1 MKKRCEFLAIVVL
14 VACLLPWTSLRG
26 EVPPLINY
34 QGKLTDVMGIDV
46 NREVEMAFALYTEAS
61 GGSAVWSE
69 TRGVTVT
76 DGVFNV
82 LLGSVIPLEADC
94 FTTNPETYLGITV
107 GNDTE
112 MTPRQRIAA
121 VPYALKTAGINL
133 KDGKIG
139 IGTSDPTAN
148 LEVTGDIKTGGN
160 AISPL
165 IPAFRVFRSGGSV
178 TFPAGDHIFNSVEF
192 NIGNHYN
199 LDTGRFTAPVAG
211 IYYFKTHFFLYTSYT
226 NTTNNYIGIS
236 KNGDPMRTTNIGNES
251 YDGGLEISALLQLS
265 AGDYVNTRANYA
277 IGTFS
282 GQYNSFEGFM
292 VSGI

>member
-1 MKKRCEFLAIVVL
+1 MRRFAFMVWAIFGFLICWLAASVQGE
-14 VACLLPWTSLRG
+14 LPG
-26 EVPPLINY
+26 LINY
-34 QGKLTDVMGIDV
+34 QGKLTDELG
-46 NREVEMAFALYTEAS
+46 NPLNWEGEMIFALYTEAA
-61 GGSAVWSE
+61 GGGAFWSE
-69 TRGVTVT
+69 SQYVQIT
-76 DGVFNV
+76 DGIFNI
-82 LLGSVIPLEADC
+82 LLGSVTPLEADC
-94 FTTNPETYLGITV
+94 FTVHPESYLGVKVGNNPE
-107 GNDTE
+107 
-112 MTPRQRIAA
+112 MAPRQRIAA
-121 VPYALKTAGINL
+121 VAYALKSSGINL

-139 IGTSDPTAN
+139 IGTAEPTAN
-148 LEVTGDIKTGGN
+148 LEVAGDIKTGGTIIIPN
-160 AISPL
+160 
-165 IPAFRVFRSGGSV
+165 IPAFRAFQDGGLV
-178 TFPAGDHIFNSVEF
+178 TFSAGDHIFNSVEF